1 MSKRLRCTKPLKEL
15 TGNQFRQLVGNGH
28 GLQLITGNVSAK
40 LNNHKGLL
48 IQELCQEDSYG
59 QGDNNDDLLSLKFSG
74 SNRFKDR
81 LK

>member
-15 TGNQFRQLVGNGH
+15 TGNQLRQLVGN
-28 GLQLITGNVSAK
+28 GLQLITGNMSAK
-40 LNNHKGLL
+40 LNNHEGLL
-48 IQELCQEDSYG
+48 IQELGQEDSYG